1 MRRVRSQRGQAA
13 VELVATL
20 PIVALLVLLLWQMA
34 VAGQAAWLVGSAA
47 RAASRAQAVGGNA
60 AEAARAVLPASLEH
74 GLRVRARFDGSVSVS
89 LAVPSV
95 VGAGRLTT
103 IGARARF
110 EPQHPR
116 GHA

>member
-1 MRRVRSQRGQAA
+1 M
-13 VELVATL
+13 ATL

-47 RAASRAQAVGGNA
+47 RAASRAQAVGA
-60 AEAARAVLPASLEH
+60 DAKQAARAVLPARLED
-74 GLRVRARFDGSVSVS
+74 GLRVRARSDGSVAVS

-95 VGAGRLTT
+95 IGAGRLTT

-110 EPQHPR
+110 EPQR
-116 GHA
+116 AGAGQ